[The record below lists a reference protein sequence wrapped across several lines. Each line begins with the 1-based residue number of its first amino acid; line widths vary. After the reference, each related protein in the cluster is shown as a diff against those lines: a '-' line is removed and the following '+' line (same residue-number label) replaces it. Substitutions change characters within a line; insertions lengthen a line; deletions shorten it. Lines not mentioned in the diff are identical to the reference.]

1 MDLKEKLKI
10 NQLQISMYLFDT
22 FSQLKTQISKDY
34 ENWVFFFNDLRI
46 DDAKTL
52 ADYEIESGSCLQLE
66 NLTVN
71 QVIVDIP
78 GK

>member
-1 MDLKEKLKI
+1 
-10 NQLQISMYLFDT
+10 MYLFDT

-34 ENWVFFFNDLRI
+34 ENWVFFYNDQRI
-46 DDAKTL
+46 DDKKTL

-71 QVIVDIP
+71 QVLVDIA